1 MDKQMEFQMLQ
12 QQMQKHQTD
21 MQHFQRQKLEVEH
34 LVETIKNLNKGEKV
48 FTPIGAGIYYNAK
61 ITDNLKFMVNVGS
74 GNFVEKTKSGVKLG
88 YGDLNEF
95 NKCILELEKNPE
107 LCQKMGKNGRAFIE
121 ENLTF
126 EKIGNRLDKII
137 K

>member
-34 LVETIKNLNKGEKV
+34 LVETINNLTKGEKV

-74 GNFVEKTKSGVKLG
+74 GNFVEKTKPEIQKLITERTKNL
-88 YGDLNEF
+88 DKAEKETIQNLNEIQARIIEIQTKLQREIMQE
-95 NKCILELEKNPE
+95 NK
-107 LCQKMGKNGRAFIE
+107 
-121 ENLTF
+121 
-126 EKIGNRLDKII
+126 
-137 K
+137 

>member
-74 GNFVEKTKSGVKLG
+74 GNFVEKTKPEIQKLIT
-88 YGDLNEF
+88 ERT
-95 NKCILELEKNPE
+95 KN
-107 LCQKMGKNGRAFIE
+107 
-121 ENLTF
+121 
-126 EKIGNRLDKII
+126 LDKAEKQTVQNLNKIQARII
-137 K
+137 EIQTKLQSEIMQENK

>member
-1 MDKQMEFQMLQ
+1 MEFQMLQ

-74 GNFVEKTKSGVKLG
+74 GNFVEKTKPEIQKLITERTKNL
-88 YGDLNEF
+88 DKAEKETIQNLNEIQARIIEIQTKLQREIMQE
-95 NKCILELEKNPE
+95 NK
-107 LCQKMGKNGRAFIE
+107 
-121 ENLTF
+121 
-126 EKIGNRLDKII
+126 
-137 K
+137 

>member
-34 LVETIKNLNKGEKV
+34 LVETINNLKKGEKV

-74 GNFVEKTKSGVKLG
+74 GNFVEKTKPEIQKLITERTKNL
-88 YGDLNEF
+88 DKAEKETIQNLNEIQARIIEIQAKLQREIMQE
-95 NKCILELEKNPE
+95 NK
-107 LCQKMGKNGRAFIE
+107 
-121 ENLTF
+121 
-126 EKIGNRLDKII
+126 
-137 K
+137 

>member
-1 MDKQMEFQMLQ
+1 MEFQMLQ

-74 GNFVEKTKSGVKLG
+74 GNFVEKTKPEIQKL
-88 YGDLNEF
+88 
-95 NKCILELEKNPE
+95 I
-107 LCQKMGKNGRAFIE
+107 IE
-121 ENLTF
+121 RTTN
-126 EKIGNRLDKII
+126 LDKAEKETIQNLNKIQARII
-137 K
+137 EIQTKLQREIMQENK

>member
-74 GNFVEKTKSGVKLG
+74 GNFVEKTKPEIQKL
-88 YGDLNEF
+88 
-95 NKCILELEKNPE
+95 I
-107 LCQKMGKNGRAFIE
+107 IE
-121 ENLTF
+121 RTTN
-126 EKIGNRLDKII
+126 LDKAEKETIQNLNKIQARII
-137 K
+137 EIQTKLQREIMQENK